1 MGIDTSQIS
10 RHPSQSHILSQ
21 SSSRHRIHFG
31 QHSNPLM
38 TNYTTDGS
46 FELNDQSLT
55 ILTK

>member
-10 RHPSQSHILSQ
+10 RHQSQSHILSQ

-46 FELNDQSLT
+46 FELND
-55 ILTK
+55 